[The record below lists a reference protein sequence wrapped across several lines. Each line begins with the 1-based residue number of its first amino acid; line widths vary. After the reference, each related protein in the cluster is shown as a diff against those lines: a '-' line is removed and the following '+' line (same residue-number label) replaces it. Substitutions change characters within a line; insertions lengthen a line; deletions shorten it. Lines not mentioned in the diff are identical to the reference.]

1 MNCKQTSHS
10 IYNVYINTYVVFNK
24 VKKYIYCCL
33 PCNHD
38 CKSYVNVCCYFLL
51 EYLFTFLHRPIHT
64 M

>member
-24 VKKYIYCCL
+24 VKNIYI
-33 PCNHD
+33 
-38 CKSYVNVCCYFLL
+38 VA
-51 EYLFTFLHRPIHT
+51 YLVIMTVSP